1 MRRSWVAA
9 ALLLFAGALSACDRD
24 EGVYQQA
31 SVLTGGNPRNGPA
44 AIGRYGCGSCHTI
57 PKVRSAVGTVGPPLT
72 GIASRGYLAGRL
84 PNSPDNMVQW
94 IQHPQHVE
102 KGTVM
107 PEMGVTDSDARDI
120 TAFLYTLR

>member
-1 MRRSWVAA
+1 MPRSLIAA
-9 ALLLFAGALSACDRD
+9 AILLTGALTACSSD
-24 EGVYQQA
+24 ESVYREA
-31 SVLTGGNPRNGPA
+31 AVLTGGNPRKGPA

-72 GIASRGYLAGRL
+72 GIALRGYLAGRL
-84 PNSPDNMVQW
+84 PNSPDNMVRW

-102 KGTVM
+102 KGTAM
-107 PEMGVTDSDARDI
+107 PEMGVTDTDARDI